1 MKTVDNILTYY
12 KITGNIIINNQ
23 IYLQVLTENKNE
35 FIEVAI

>member
-1 MKTVDNILTYY
+1 MKTVDNILAYY

>member
-23 IYLQVLTENKNE
+23 IYLQILTENKNE